1 MRPEQWIQL
10 SWHTLSSW
18 VTHLPPFNGYFLQDD
33 EYLKKKNESS
43 SDFSSLP
50 SIQIWIW
57 QTALRCARMGD
68 WHLKNLQ
75 KVYDRIMS
83 TWSRTSKI
91 YSQNLWGIHKDTETD
106 WEQREVLP
114 SISIATKCLLVY
126 FSNHELLIVIYATF
140 SCSLLLR
147 TPFEMMPCL
156 FVCLSKVERERQQT
170 QHLRISTARAT
181 GNPWLTERKA
191 VSWRQYH
198 WFPCFW

>member
-33 EYLKKKNESS
+33 EYLKKKPKVPQTSAA
-43 SDFSSLP
+43 SLQ
-50 SIQIWIW
+50 SRSGSGRQLWDAHEWEI
-57 QTALRCARMGD
+57 
-68 WHLKNLQ
+68 LKNLQ
-75 KVYDRIMS
+75 KVYDGIMS